1 MKWPLVSRH
10 ALEVAEKFA
19 AFCESSLQS
28 ERARND
34 ALQERLLS
42 LKMTGAVEPPRP
54 VEREWDGLVGPAP
67 KVDELRDLID
77 AKSGG
82 NLRVRGMMLKQL
94 QQDRSAGLKDEEIE
108 ARILAGV
115 QSDGVPS

>member
-1 MKWPLVSRH
+1 MKWPWVSRH

-19 AFCESSLQS
+19 SFCESSLQS

-42 LKMTGAVEPPRP
+42 LKTTGAVEPPKD
-54 VEREWDGLVGPAP
+54 REWDGLVAPAP
-67 KVDELRDLID
+67 KQDELRDLIH
-77 AKSGG
+77 AKCGK
-82 NLRVRGMMLKQL
+82 NYHLRGIMLRQL
-94 QQDRSAGLKDEEIE
+94 TQDRADGVKDEEIE

-115 QSDGVPS
+115 QSEGVPS